1 MTVVRM
7 RGTDE
12 ASSSLL
18 FYVDLEKR
26 IPAHHPL
33 HKFRQVVNDALQ
45 RLNGD
50 FDAVLRRLW
59 SPLDCAGA
67 VDSGQPDPYPV
78 SIRF

>member
-1 MTVVRM
+1 M

-18 FYVDLEKR
+18 CYVDLEKR

-50 FDAVLRRLW
+50 FDAVYVDFGRPSIAPERLIRA
-59 SPLDCAGA
+59 SLIHILF
-67 VDSGQPDPYPV
+67 